1 MRAGELPPEDEE
13 LPDPTQAEA
22 LRPRGLR
29 AQYYFHHIEETI
41 GEGGFGKVKKAIHKL
56 TGETVAVKIVA
67 VDQYEPEQ
75 LEAIQ
80 REIELQ
86 KNLMHENIAQIYEV
100 IRRDSKIYIFMEHC
114 KNGELFD
121 KINRAGPMPEK

>member
-1 MRAGELPPEDEE
+1 M
-13 LPDPTQAEA
+13 
-22 LRPRGLR
+22 
-29 AQYYFHHIEETI
+29 
-41 GEGGFGKVKKAIHKL
+41 
-56 TGETVAVKIVA
+56 AVKIVA

-121 KINRAGPMPEK
+121 KINRSGPMPEK

>member
-1 MRAGELPPEDEE
+1 M
-13 LPDPTQAEA
+13 
-22 LRPRGLR
+22 
-29 AQYYFHHIEETI
+29 
-41 GEGGFGKVKKAIHKL
+41 
-56 TGETVAVKIVA
+56 AVKIVA

-75 LEAIQ
+75 FEAIQ

-86 KNLMHENIAQIYEV
+86 KNLIHENIAQIYEV

-121 KINRAGPMPEK
+121 KINRSGPMPEK